1 MKKNSIAKNVI
12 HLFYS
17 TALSSAINASA
28 LIVLAYYLHSYN
40 YGLFS
45 VVLAIAM
52 IMGYFTDAG
61 LSGIVLREGSKKEV
75 DTPILMSSYI
85 KLRFTLLLIVFIGGF
100 LMIEIVHQNNQELVK
115 TAYYLIIPMVT
126 GVALQSIG
134 TTYFQ
139 LVEKMHFFGLIRIVS
154 AVCLLLTLSIGMAA
168 SLSPYLISF
177 LYGFSYMMGGLFGL
191 YLVRKHIRIP
201 VKCRFHKGILQNIG
215 AFTIGGFLFIILPH
229 LGPIVL
235 ENTISLAEVGL
246 FAVAYRI
253 PQALQQIPFVVAGAY
268 YPVLFRYYN
277 QRLLVEHLKLNINQI
292 KFMALIGMAM
302 CVIFFHLS
310 EFVISLLF
318 GTDWLGA
325 VLPLKILSVM
335 LFLQSVNIALADGLT
350 SRSRQNHRMTV
361 QLIAVILGAVMYYYF
376 SLPYGVIGAALA
388 GVCIEILA
396 LTGFWL
402 CNPHRVVIAKRA
414 ILPYMTF
421 FAISVGVCSYFLNHI
436 PLLALIIN
444 LLFIGIFMMLD
455 KEMRGKIKEFIITKT
470 LVDRSGINKSEGVK
484 DGA

>member
-1 MKKNSIAKNVI
+1 M
-12 HLFYS
+12 
-17 TALSSAINASA
+17 
-28 LIVLAYYLHSYN
+28 
-40 YGLFS
+40 
-45 VVLAIAM
+45 
-52 IMGYFTDAG
+52 
-61 LSGIVLREGSKKEV
+61 
-75 DTPILMSSYI
+75 
-85 KLRFTLLLIVFIGGF
+85 
-100 LMIEIVHQNNQELVK
+100 
-115 TAYYLIIPMVT
+115 
-126 GVALQSIG
+126 
-134 TTYFQ
+134 
-139 LVEKMHFFGLIRIVS
+139 
-154 AVCLLLTLSIGMAA
+154 
-168 SLSPYLISF
+168 
-177 LYGFSYMMGGLFGL
+177 
-191 YLVRKHIRIP
+191 
-201 VKCRFHKGILQNIG
+201 
-215 AFTIGGFLFIILPH
+215 
-229 LGPIVL
+229 L

-402 CNPHRVVIAKRA
+402 CNPI
-414 ILPYMTF
+414 
-421 FAISVGVCSYFLNHI
+421 G
-436 PLLALIIN
+436 LL
-444 LLFIGIFMMLD
+444 
-455 KEMRGKIKEFIITKT
+455 
-470 LVDRSGINKSEGVK
+470 
-484 DGA
+484 